1 MLSKCGAGEDT
12 ESPLDSKKIKP
23 VNRKGNQSWIFI
35 GRTHA
40 EAETPIIWPSAVKS
54 RFTGKD
60 PDAVKNWGQ
69 EEKGETEDE
78 MSRWHH
84 WLNGYN
90 FEQAQQDSE
99 GQGSL
104 GCCSPWVHE
113 ELDLT
118 EQLNNNLSFSPCQFQ
133 FFLLFLLGQY
143 LVSHFKNVYI
153 LISIVLFKL
162 SQKYPVIILSYFSWL
177 A

>member
-1 MLSKCGAGEDT
+1 MDVRVGLWRKLSTKDLMLSKCGAGEDT

-23 VNRKGNQSWIFI
+23 VNPKGNQSWI
-35 GRTHA
+35 
-40 EAETPIIWPSAVKS
+40 
-54 RFTGKD
+54 FTGKD

-113 ELDLT
+113 ESDLT